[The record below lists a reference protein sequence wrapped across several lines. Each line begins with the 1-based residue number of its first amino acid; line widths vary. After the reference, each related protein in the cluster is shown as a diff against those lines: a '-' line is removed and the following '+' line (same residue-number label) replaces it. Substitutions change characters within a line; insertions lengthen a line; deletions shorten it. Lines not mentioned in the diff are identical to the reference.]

1 MDRNKKVAFMVTFLF
16 KLNKGI
22 VTPTRRGEIRHV
34 SY

>member
-1 MDRNKKVAFMVTFLF
+1 MDRSKKVASVVTFLL
-16 KLNKGI
+16 KLKRI